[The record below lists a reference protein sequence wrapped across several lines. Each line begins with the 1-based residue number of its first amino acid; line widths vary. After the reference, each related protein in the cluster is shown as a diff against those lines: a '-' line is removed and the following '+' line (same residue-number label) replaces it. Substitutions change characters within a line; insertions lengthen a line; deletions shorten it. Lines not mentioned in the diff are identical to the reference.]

1 MRKVKINIMLSKI
14 LSIVGGAVVG
24 YALLN
29 KQDKQSIDDK
39 VQALIDKEKELEERE
54 AEVTAREEEQIA
66 SEVVVEN
73 LPTRKVDK
81 KMYMYD
87 KGKSYDPFYDYTDA
101 IQDSQTQINADVL
114 NAPEKVL
121 RARIIPEETFISY
134 SDGSTINGEWG
145 RIWVNGRFVNMKT
158 CVEIFNPS
166 DYPISISK
174 CKVDG
179 FTLNNRK
186 LTRFIMQSDDTDYR
200 SRRGEYITRAIERG
214 SCSKNLSMYIIDFQN
229 EDVSTITIAPHASW
243 FIWFTIDNM
252 LNDIDIENTELWITD
267 KYEYRYK
274 INTTD
279 YTANYPTGGLSFRLL
294 IHNDSHND
302 DFFGALPVALYQ
314 SQRPK
319 AVENLGNQWQKQY
332 LGNLFGNQF
341 TPKEKWL
348 DELEAELSG
357 TRYYEVKHKYF
368 EKDILGQNYYNTL
381 KAEQILNKLREDNQL
396 FDRKILMYNNANENN
411 PVKTINDVFTRLSF
425 AKSNVVA
432 VEEKVNSGKWAEL
445 TDWQK
450 LFWYA
455 YQFRHITGTEEEAL
469 KWYQDAVNDA
479 LSAPDSYQFWCE
491 DDVDNNE
498 GIL

>member
-1 MRKVKINIMLSKI
+1 MLSKI

-24 YALLN
+24 YALLH

-134 SDGSTINGEWG
+134 SDGSTINGKWG

-158 CVEIFNPS
+158 CVEVFNPS

-214 SCSKNLSMYIIDFQN
+214 SCSKNLSMYIIDFPN

-357 TRYYEVKHKYF
+357 TRFYEVKDKYF
-368 EKDILGQNYYNTL
+368 KKDILGQNYYNVL
-381 KAEQILNKLREDNQL
+381 KTQQILNKLTEYFPVID
-396 FDRKILMYNNANENN
+396 KYNNSDLGKSKPINTLNDLWHNTILKPITQRIALIRVSINN
-411 PVKTINDVFTRLSF
+411 
-425 AKSNVVA
+425 
-432 VEEKVNSGKWAEL
+432 GKWGEL
-445 TDWQK
+445 SDSDK
-450 LFWYA
+450 LLWYA
-455 YQFRHITGTEEEAL
+455 YQFKDITGTEEEAWE
-469 KWYQDAVNDA
+469 WYQDAVNDA

>member
-1 MRKVKINIMLSKI
+1 MRKVKFNIMLSKI

-29 KQDKQSIDDK
+29 KQNKQSTDDK

-66 SEVVVEN
+66 SEVIVEN

-87 KGKSYDPFYDYTDA
+87 KGKPYDPFYDYTDA
-101 IQDSQTQINADVL
+101 MQDSQIQLNSDVYS
-114 NAPEKVL
+114 APEKVL
-121 RARIIPEETFISY
+121 RARIIPEETMVSY

-145 RIWVNGRFVNMKT
+145 RIWVNGRFVNIQT
-158 CVEIFNPS
+158 CVEVFNPT
-166 DYPISISK
+166 DYEVSISK

-214 SCSKNLSMYIIDFQN
+214 SCSKNLSMFVADFPN
-229 EDVSTITIAPHASW
+229 EDLSTITIAPHASW
-243 FIWFTIDNM
+243 FIWLRADNL

-274 INTTD
+274 INTTE

-294 IHNDSHND
+294 IHNDSHSD

-348 DELEAELSG
+348 DELAEELKG
-357 TRYYEVKHKYF
+357 TRYYDVKDKYF
-368 EKDILGQNYYNTL
+368 KKDIVGNYYLNAL
-381 KAEQILNKLREDNQL
+381 KAEQILNEIRERSEV
-396 FDRKILMYNNANENN
+396 FDRRILQYNSANENN
-411 PVKTINDVFTRLSF
+411 PIKTLRDVFTRLGIG
-425 AKSNVVA
+425 KSTIVS
-432 VEEKVNSGKWAEL
+432 VEEIINSGKWGEL
-445 TDWQK
+445 SDFQK
-450 LFWYA
+450 LLWYG
-455 YQFRHITGTEEEAL
+455 YQFRDIQGTSEEML
-469 KWYQDAVNDA
+469 KWYEDAVNDA
-479 LSAPDSYQFWCE
+479 LSAPDSYQFWAE